1 MSSKINGGN
10 ILYLCNGQECGE
22 KCNMSNRMLVDNFC
36 HHTTF
41 LEFSKNWDHIPNEK
55 ELEANFEKIEI
66 NGLRIHWVE
75 KENLDD

>member
-1 MSSKINGGN
+1 MSNKINGGN
-10 ILYLCNGQECGE
+10 ILYLCNGQECTNGSC
-22 KCNMSNRMLVDNFC
+22 KRDTPLPC